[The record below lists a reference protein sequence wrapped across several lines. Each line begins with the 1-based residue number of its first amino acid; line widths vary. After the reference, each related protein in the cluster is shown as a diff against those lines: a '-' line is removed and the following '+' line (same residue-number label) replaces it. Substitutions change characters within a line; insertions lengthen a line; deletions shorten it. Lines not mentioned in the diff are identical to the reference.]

1 MVITF
6 LNIIAK
12 VIKMDTRPIGIFDSG
27 VGGLTVFSEMVKA
40 LPSEDMIYLGDTKQF
55 PYGNKS
61 KQTIIELAK
70 KNIDFLISQGVKMVV
85 IACGTATSQALSTV
99 QGLYDIPIVG
109 IIEPTVEALKK
120 EEIHTIGVIATT
132 GTIRSN
138 AWEKS
143 IVDNMPNVKVINKA
157 CPLLAQMAEEGWTD
171 NEIASLT
178 IKEYLKE
185 FEGKQIEKLILGC
198 THYPLFEK
206 ILKEQLGKVEIVDTG
221 KMMGKYL
228 EKMLCKKDMQNLS
241 KKAPE
246 YEIYFTDKEPA
257 FLQVACNL
265 LKKEISPK
273 LAIIE

>member
-1 MVITF
+1 
-6 LNIIAK
+6 
-12 VIKMDTRPIGIFDSG
+12 MDTRPIGIFDSG
-27 VGGLTVFSEMVKA
+27 VGGLTVFSEMIKA

-99 QGLYDIPIVG
+99 QGLYDVPIVG
-109 IIEPTVEALKK
+109 IIEPTVKALKK
-120 EEIHTIGVIATT
+120 ERIHTIGVIATT

-138 AWEKS
+138 AWENN
-143 IVDNMPNVKVINKA
+143 IVNSMPDVKVINKA

-171 NEIASLT
+171 NEIAYLT

-185 FEGKQIEKLILGC
+185 FEDKKIEKLILGC

-206 ILKEQLGKVEIVDTG
+206 IFKKQLGKVEIIDTG
-221 KMMGKYL
+221 KMIAKYL
-228 EKMLCKKDMQNLS
+228 KEVLLKNNMENLNKK
-241 KKAPE
+241 KPE
-246 YEIYFTDKEPA
+246 YVIYFTDKEPA
-257 FLQVACNL
+257 FLQVSRNL
-265 LKKEISPK
+265 LKEEISPK

>member
-1 MVITF
+1 
-6 LNIIAK
+6 
-12 VIKMDTRPIGIFDSG
+12 MDTRPIGIFDSG
-27 VGGLTVFSEMVKA
+27 VGGLTVFSEMIKA
-40 LPSEDMIYLGDTKQF
+40 LPEEDMIYLGDTKQF

-61 KQTIIELAK
+61 RQTIIELAK
-70 KNIDFLISQGVKMVV
+70 KNIEFLISQGAKMVV

-120 EEIHTIGVIATT
+120 EKIHTVGVIATT

-143 IVDNMPNVKVINKA
+143 IVKSMPNVKVINKA

-171 NEIASLT
+171 NEIAYLT

-206 ILKEQLGKVEIVDTG
+206 ILKEQLKNVEIIDTG
-221 KMMGKYL
+221 KMMGNYL
-228 EKMLCKKDMQNLS
+228 EKMLLKNDMRNLS
-241 KKAPE
+241 KKVPE
-246 YEIYFTDKEPA
+246 YEIYFTDQEPA
-257 FLQVACNL
+257 FLQVAKNL